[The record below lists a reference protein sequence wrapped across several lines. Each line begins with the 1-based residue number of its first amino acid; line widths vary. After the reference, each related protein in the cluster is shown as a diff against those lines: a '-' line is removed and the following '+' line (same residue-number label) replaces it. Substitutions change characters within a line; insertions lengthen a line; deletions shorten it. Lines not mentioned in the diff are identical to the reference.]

1 MKQVFTILI
10 VLCAMPAM
18 AQKTGKPK
26 LNIIPE
32 ISALNGNSTVSVAHS
47 LTALFFKNGWGFG
60 AGAGIDYYKI
70 RSVPVFVSGRKEFSK
85 TDHHLFGYAQFGYN
99 IALAL
104 DNQHF
109 HPGNYLTFGNSRF
122 SNGIYSDVGI
132 GYALLNKNRKGLE
145 FSIGYSAK
153 TLTETYIE
161 TIYGDFPPYSIQQ
174 SQHSFRYSL
183 NRLALKV
190 GFRL

>member
-1 MKQVFTILI
+1 
-10 VLCAMPAM
+10 
-18 AQKTGKPK
+18 
-26 LNIIPE
+26 
-32 ISALNGNSTVSVAHS
+32 VSVAHS

-109 HPGNYLTFGNSRF
+109 HPGNIWSFGNSRY
-122 SNGIYSDVGI
+122 SNGIYSDLGI
-132 GYALLNKNRKGLE
+132 GYALLNKNRSGLE
-145 FSIGYSAK
+145 FAIGYSAK
-153 TLTETYIE
+153 ALTETYIE
-161 TIYGDFPPYSIQQ
+161 NIYRDFPPYGTEQ
-174 SQHSFRYSL
+174 SEHSFRYGL
-183 NRLALKV
+183 NRLAVKV
-190 GFRL
+190 GFRF